1 MTKKEKWI
9 KIRIAED
16 VDWIEF
22 QNHNSSHMKWS
33 VSFIISFTWYLLC
46 QGTLGKKTVDEAWGV
61 VTFLEMPYKWE
72 KNYHMSTN
80 V

>member
-22 QNHNSSHMKWS
+22 QIIVLLTWS
-33 VSFIISFTWYLLC
+33 EVFSFIISFTWSLLC
-46 QGTLGKKTVDEAWGV
+46 QGTLEKKSREAWGV
-61 VTFLEMPYKWE
+61 VTFLEMPYKWDK
-72 KNYHMSTN
+72 KNYDMSTN